1 MSVLIIVAAAAI
13 IAAPCEAVADR
24 RNRRRVKPY
33 RKPDARN
40 RHKKSPY
47 LSIEALFF

>member
-1 MSVLIIVAAAAI
+1 MSIIILMGAATLIAV
-13 IAAPCEAVADR
+13 PCEAVADH

-47 LSIEALFF
+47 TFHSNGL